1 MNSVGQDIKDIL
13 VSESAGYVFG
23 TNLFVGKEPAMPDN
37 CITIFDT
44 PGFPPQLTL
53 DRTEIYE
60 YPTIQIR
67 VRDQGYQD
75 GFTTINNIKDL
86 LHGIGQDTVNGTF
99 YSLIACSSG
108 PALLDWDEKER
119 CRWIANFMVQRR

>member
-1 MNSVGQDIKDIL
+1 MNSVGEDIKTL
-13 VSESAGYVFG
+13 LAAESAGYVLG
-23 TNLFVGKEPAMPDN
+23 TNVFVGKEPASPDN

-44 PGFPPQLTL
+44 PGFPPQLTT
-53 DRTEIYE
+53 DRTEVYE

-67 VRDQGYQD
+67 VRDRGYQN
-75 GFTTINNIKDL
+75 GFTVINDIKTL
-86 LHGIGQDTVNGTF
+86 LHGVGQTTINGTF
-99 YSLIACSSG
+99 YSLISCSSG